1 MVQSTEDPRSGRV
14 PPQALLLSLLSLWV
28 PVASSSFFPE
38 WTNED
43 VGLLVW
49 LLALIPPF
57 LLSYYRGWRG
67 ASLALAGGMAAFTG
81 AQVVVTAVGAT
92 VPPPEIIVGLIIVLI
107 CVSLGSGVLSSL
119 FHRSLGQA
127 EQMALTD
134 PGTGLANRRHG
145 MLHLQRAFAAAERG
159 SALSLVMFDL
169 DKFKSVNDEFGHQT
183 GDEALRVFAEI
194 LQGHTRHMH
203 LSVRFG
209 GEEFMA
215 VLDEIKPEGARI
227 MAEKVREALQNYTF
241 AWGQITVSAGI
252 ASYEDGMASPDVL
265 IAAADEALYL
275 AKADGGNQVVIAGRQ
290 QEVASR

>member
-1 MVQSTEDPRSGRV
+1 MVQSSEDPRTGRV

-67 ASLALAGGMAAFTG
+67 ASLALAGGMAAFAA
-81 AQVVVTAVGAT
+81 AQVVVTAVGAML
-92 VPPPEIIVGLIIVLI
+92 PSPEIVVGLIIVLI
-107 CVSLGSGVLSSL
+107 CVSLGSGVISSL
-119 FHRSLGQA
+119 FHRSLGEA

-159 SALSLVMFDL
+159 SALTVVMFDL
-169 DKFKSVNDEFGHQT
+169 DQFKSVNDEFGHLI

-194 LQGHTRHMH
+194 LKRHTRHMH

-215 VLDEIKPEGARI
+215 ILDEINADGARI
-227 MAEKVREALQNYTF
+227 MAEKVLEALRHHTF
-241 AWGQITVSAGI
+241 SWGRLTVSAGI
-252 ASYEDGMASPDVL
+252 ASYEDGMASSDIL

-275 AKADGGNQVVIAGRQ
+275 AKARGGDQVVTAIRQ
-290 QEVASR
+290 EEVASR